1 MALLRVCLGDAAKRS
16 LMYPSHVVA
25 YRSIASGN
33 RSALLHGGVNGNRG
47 SEESS
52 PEPRASGMTSVI
64 KVLLVCVSCGAVIT
78 EIAPEPTGH
87 GLPLGKC
94 EAYNRVYDQ
103 CCGSS

>member
-1 MALLRVCLGDAAKRS
+1 
-16 LMYPSHVVA
+16 MYPSHVVA

-78 EIAPEPTGH
+78 DGISANEVRFQAVTSNAGPCNLAFGRE
-87 GLPLGKC
+87 L
-94 EAYNRVYDQ
+94 A
-103 CCGSS
+103 